1 MKQSAKFFSLVI
13 ALALFTVPAMAQ
25 VKVLPKVGLN
35 FSGVDAKLQDL
46 RAEARVGWNAGLDFR
61 IGDGVLFLNPGLHYY
76 SYTARLIQDVSD
88 NNPVKFQE
96 ETTIQNMKLP
106 VNLGIHITG
115 DDGLLGL
122 HIKGGI
128 VPTYVIGVDEKAG
141 FSFDKNDLNTFTLG
155 ANVGAGVDILF
166 LTVDANYEIG
176 LNNFFADA
184 EGKNNMFTLS
194 VGLKF

>member
-1 MKQSAKFFSLVI
+1 MKQSAKFFSAV
-13 ALALFTVPAMAQ
+13 LALVLFSMPAMAQ

-46 RAEARVGWNAGLDFR
+46 RAEARVGWNAGVDFR
-61 IGDGVLFLNPGLHYY
+61 VGDGVLFLNPGLHYY
-76 SYTARLIQDVSD
+76 SYTARLIQDVSE
-88 NNPVKFQE
+88 NNPVKFQD
-96 ETTIQNMKLP
+96 ETTIENMKLP

-141 FSFDKNDLNTFTLG
+141 FSFSKEDLNTFTLG

-166 LTVDANYEIG
+166 LTVDANYEMG
-176 LNNFFADA
+176 LNDFFADA